1 MGSALA
7 LQAQLH
13 LPLEIRDGETQEQST
28 LLWHKVTG
36 CRTPIS
42 MPAAVGEGWRTD
54 GYSSGITVPVEG
66 IIPNNGL
73 DVNMRDS
80 AIISLTASVWCAV
93 ETYPMMTTA
102 TARYDNPLY
111 TDIVGNINDSTHTGF
126 AFQISNL
133 GRLRFRCYSSG
144 WQIICESPHQLP
156 LNEWHHL
163 VATIDGYHQRVQ
175 IGRAHV

>member
-93 ETYPMMTTA
+93 ET
-102 TARYDNPLY
+102 
-111 TDIVGNINDSTHTGF
+111 
-126 AFQISNL
+126 
-133 GRLRFRCYSSG
+133 
-144 WQIICESPHQLP
+144 
-156 LNEWHHL
+156 
-163 VATIDGYHQRVQ
+163 
-175 IGRAHV
+175 